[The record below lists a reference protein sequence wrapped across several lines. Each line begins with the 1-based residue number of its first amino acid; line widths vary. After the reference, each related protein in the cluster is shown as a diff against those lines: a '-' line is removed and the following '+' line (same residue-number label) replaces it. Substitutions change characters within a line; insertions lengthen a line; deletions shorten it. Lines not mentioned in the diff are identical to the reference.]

1 MYLGGVRTIC
11 NTRPMRWVLAMCAAA
26 LVLFG
31 CGDEGQELRAPS
43 SDQTTTSAST
53 TSTTAAPSTTDV
65 AAGTGGGTGSAQGGG
80 SGKGATSP
88 TTVTTLRL
96 TSSAFGDGQPI
107 PPENTCVGEDVSPP
121 LAWTG
126 VPAGTAE
133 LALVVR
139 DPDADGFIHWVIAGL
154 PPDVGGLARGS
165 PPSRAVEELNDFGR
179 QGWSGPCPPS
189 GTHNYDFRIYALA
202 EPSGLTPGAG
212 GAQAAEQL
220 ESAAVLAS
228 AALSGT
234 AAAP

>member
-1 MYLGGVRTIC
+1 
-11 NTRPMRWVLAMCAAA
+11 MRWVLATCVVA
-26 LVLFG
+26 LVLAG

-53 TSTTAAPSTTDV
+53 STTAASSTTEV
-65 AAGTGGGTGSAQGGG
+65 AAGTGGGTGGEDASGG
-80 SGKGATSP
+80 AASP
-88 TTVTTLRL
+88 TTATTLRL
-96 TSSAFGDGQPI
+96 TSPAFENGAAI
-107 PPENTCVGEDVSPP
+107 PSDFTCVGDDVSPP

-133 LALVVR
+133 LAVVVR

-154 PPDVGGLARGS
+154 SPDLGGVARGN
-165 PPSRAVEELNDFGR
+165 PPSQAVEELNDFGR

-189 GTHNYDFRIYALA
+189 GTHNYDFRIYALD
-202 EPSGLTPGAG
+202 EPSGLAAGAD
-212 GAQAAEQL
+212 GARAAEQL
-220 ESAAVLAS
+220 ESATVLAS

>member
-1 MYLGGVRTIC
+1 
-11 NTRPMRWVLAMCAAA
+11 MRWVFATCAVALLLAGCADD
-26 LVLFG
+26 G
-31 CGDEGQELRAPS
+31 RELRAPS

-53 TSTTAAPSTTDV
+53 TSTVAPSTTEV
-65 AAGTGGGTGSAQGGG
+65 AAGTGGGSGG
-80 SGKGATSP
+80 AAAP
-88 TTVTTLRL
+88 TTATTLRL
-96 TSSAFGDGQPI
+96 TSPAFGNGQPI
-107 PPENTCVGEDVSPP
+107 PPEYTCVGDDVSPP

-154 PPDVGGLARGS
+154 PPDAAGLARAD
-165 PPSRAVEELNDFGR
+165 PPAQAVEELNDFGR

-189 GTHNYDFRIYALA
+189 GTHNYDFRLYALA
-202 EPSGLTPGAG
+202 EPSGLAAGAG
-212 GAQAAEQL
+212 GADAAGQL
-220 ESAAVLAS
+220 ESATLLAS

>member
-1 MYLGGVRTIC
+1 
-11 NTRPMRWVLAMCAAA
+11 MRWVLATCAVA
-26 LVLFG
+26 LVLAG

-53 TSTTAAPSTTDV
+53 STTAASSTTEV
-65 AAGTGGGTGSAQGGG
+65 AAGTGGGTGGEDASGG
-80 SGKGATSP
+80 AASP
-88 TTVTTLRL
+88 TTATTLRL
-96 TSSAFGDGQPI
+96 TSPAF
-107 PPENTCVGEDVSPP
+107 ENGAATPTDFTCVGEDVSPP

-133 LALVVR
+133 LAVVVR
-139 DPDADGFIHWVIAGL
+139 DPDADGFVHWVIAGL
-154 PPDVGGLARGS
+154 SPDLGGVARGN
-165 PPSRAVEELNDFGR
+165 PPSQAVEELNDFGR

-202 EPSGLTPGAG
+202 EPSGLAAGAD
-212 GAQAAEQL
+212 GARAAEQL
-220 ESAAVLAS
+220 ESATVLAS

>member
-1 MYLGGVRTIC
+1 
-11 NTRPMRWVLAMCAAA
+11 MRWVLATCAVA
-26 LVLFG
+26 LVLAG

-53 TSTTAAPSTTDV
+53 TSTTAAGSSTTDV
-65 AAGTGGGTGSAQGGG
+65 AAGTGGGSGSGQDGG
-80 SGKGATSP
+80 SGGGAASP

-96 TSSAFGDGQPI
+96 TSPAFGNGQPI
-107 PPENTCVGEDVSPP
+107 PPEYTCVGDDVSPP

-139 DPDADGFIHWVIAGL
+139 DPDADGFVHWVIAGL
-154 PPDVGGLARGS
+154 PPDVGGLARGN
-165 PPSRAVEELNDFGR
+165 PPSPAVEERNDFGR

-202 EPSGLTPGAG
+202 EPSGIAAGAD
-212 GAQAAEQL
+212 GAQAAAQL

>member
-1 MYLGGVRTIC
+1 
-11 NTRPMRWVLAMCAAA
+11 MRWALATCAVA
-26 LVLFG
+26 LLLAG

-53 TSTTAAPSTTDV
+53 TSTTAASSTTEV
-65 AAGTGGGTGSAQGGG
+65 AAGTGGGTGGQDASGGEG
-80 SGKGATSP
+80 SP
-88 TTVTTLRL
+88 TTATTLRL
-96 TSSAFGDGQPI
+96 TSPAFENGAAI
-107 PPENTCVGEDVSPP
+107 PTDFTCVGEDVSPP

-133 LALVVR
+133 LAVVVR
-139 DPDADGFIHWVIAGL
+139 DPDADGFVHWVIAGL
-154 PPDVGGLARGS
+154 SPDLGGVARGN
-165 PPSRAVEELNDFGR
+165 PPSQAVEELNDFGR

-202 EPSGLTPGAG
+202 EPSGLAAGAD

>member
-1 MYLGGVRTIC
+1 MST
-11 NTRPMRWVLAMCAAA
+11 TRAVRWVLATFALALILAA
-26 LVLFG
+26 
-31 CGDEGQELRAPS
+31 CGDDGRELRAPS

-53 TSTTAAPSTTDV
+53 TSTTPSTTEV
-65 AAGTGGGTGSAQGGG
+65 AAGTAGGTGNGQGGSAGTAG
-80 SGKGATSP
+80 SS
-88 TTVTTLRL
+88 TTASTLRL
-96 TSSAFGDGQPI
+96 TSPAFAEGQPI
-107 PPENTCVGEDVSPP
+107 PSEYTCVGDDVSPP

-139 DPDADGFIHWVIAGL
+139 DPDADGFIHWVITGL
-154 PPDVGGLARGS
+154 PPDAGGLARGN
-165 PPSRAVEELNDFGR
+165 PPSQAVEVLNDFGR

-202 EPSGLTPGAG
+202 QPSGIAPGAD
-212 GAQAAEQL
+212 GAQAAELL
-220 ESAAVLAS
+220 ESVAVLAS

>member
-1 MYLGGVRTIC
+1 
-11 NTRPMRWVLAMCAAA
+11 MRWALATCAVA
-26 LVLFG
+26 LLLAG

-53 TSTTAAPSTTDV
+53 TSTTAASSTTEV
-65 AAGTGGGTGSAQGGG
+65 AAGTGGGTGGQDASGGE
-80 SGKGATSP
+80 ASP
-88 TTVTTLRL
+88 TTATTLRL
-96 TSSAFGDGQPI
+96 TSPAFENGAAI
-107 PPENTCVGEDVSPP
+107 PTDFTCVGEDVSPP

-133 LALVVR
+133 LAVVVR
-139 DPDADGFIHWVIAGL
+139 DPDADGFVHWVIAGL
-154 PPDVGGLARGS
+154 SPDLGGVARGN
-165 PPSRAVEELNDFGR
+165 PPSQAVEELNDFGR

-189 GTHNYDFRIYALA
+189 GTHNYDFNIYALA
-202 EPSGLTPGAG
+202 EPSGLAAGAD

-220 ESAAVLAS
+220 EAATVLAS

>member
-1 MYLGGVRTIC
+1 
-11 NTRPMRWVLAMCAAA
+11 MRWVLATCAVA
-26 LVLFG
+26 LVLAG

-53 TSTTAAPSTTDV
+53 TSTTASSTTEV
-65 AAGTGGGTGSAQGGG
+65 AAGTGGGTGGQDASGG
-80 SGKGATSP
+80 AASP
-88 TTVTTLRL
+88 TTATTLRL
-96 TSSAFGDGQPI
+96 TSPAFENGAAI
-107 PPENTCVGEDVSPP
+107 PTDFTCVGEDVSPP

-133 LALVVR
+133 LAVVVR
-139 DPDADGFIHWVIAGL
+139 DPDADGFVHWVIAGL
-154 PPDVGGLARGS
+154 SPDLGGVARGN
-165 PPSRAVEELNDFGR
+165 PPSQAVEELNDFGR

-202 EPSGLTPGAG
+202 EPSGLAAGAD
-212 GAQAAEQL
+212 GARAAEQL
-220 ESAAVLAS
+220 ESATVLAS

>member
-1 MYLGGVRTIC
+1 
-11 NTRPMRWVLAMCAAA
+11 MRWVLATCAVA
-26 LVLFG
+26 LLLAG

-53 TSTTAAPSTTDV
+53 TSTTAASSTTEV
-65 AAGTGGGTGSAQGGG
+65 AAGTGGGTGAQDASGGD
-80 SGKGATSP
+80 ASP
-88 TTVTTLRL
+88 TTATTLRL
-96 TSSAFGDGQPI
+96 TSPAFENGAAI
-107 PPENTCVGEDVSPP
+107 PTDFTCVGEDVSPP

-133 LALVVR
+133 LAVVVR
-139 DPDADGFIHWVIAGL
+139 DPDADGFVHWVIAGL
-154 PPDVGGLARGS
+154 SPDLGGVARGN
-165 PPSRAVEELNDFGR
+165 PPSQAVEELNDFGR

-202 EPSGLTPGAG
+202 EPSGLGAG
-212 GAQAAEQL
+212 ANGARAAEQL
-220 ESAAVLAS
+220 ESATVLAS

>member
-1 MYLGGVRTIC
+1 
-11 NTRPMRWVLAMCAAA
+11 MRWVLATCAVA
-26 LVLFG
+26 LLLAG

-53 TSTTAAPSTTDV
+53 TSTTAASSTTEV
-65 AAGTGGGTGSAQGGG
+65 AAGTGGGTGAQDASGGD
-80 SGKGATSP
+80 ASP
-88 TTVTTLRL
+88 TTATTLRL
-96 TSSAFGDGQPI
+96 TSPAFENGAAI
-107 PPENTCVGEDVSPP
+107 PTDFTCVGEDVSPP

-133 LALVVR
+133 LAVVVR
-139 DPDADGFIHWVIAGL
+139 DPDADGFVHWVIAGL
-154 PPDVGGLARGS
+154 SPDLGGVARGN
-165 PPSRAVEELNDFGR
+165 PPSQAVEELNDFGR

-202 EPSGLTPGAG
+202 EPSGLGAG
-212 GAQAAEQL
+212 ADGARAAEQL
-220 ESAAVLAS
+220 ESATVLAS

>member
-1 MYLGGVRTIC
+1 
-11 NTRPMRWVLAMCAAA
+11 MRWVLATCAVA
-26 LVLFG
+26 LVLAG

-43 SDQTTTSAST
+43 PEQTTTSST

-65 AAGTGGGTGSAQGGG
+65 AAGTGGGTGGQDA
-80 SGKGATSP
+80 SGRAASP
-88 TTVTTLRL
+88 TTATTLRL
-96 TSSAFGDGQPI
+96 TSSAFENGAAIPTEYTCLGD
-107 PPENTCVGEDVSPP
+107 DVSPP

-133 LALVVR
+133 LAVVVR
-139 DPDADGFIHWVIAGL
+139 DPDADGFVHWVIAGL
-154 PPDVGGLARGS
+154 SPDLGGMARGN
-165 PPSRAVEELNDFGR
+165 PPSQAVQELNDFGR

-202 EPSGLTPGAG
+202 EPSGLAAGAA
-212 GAQAAEQL
+212 GARAAEQL
-220 ESAAVLAS
+220 ETATVLAS

>member
-1 MYLGGVRTIC
+1 
-11 NTRPMRWVLAMCAAA
+11 MRWVLATCAVV
-26 LVLFG
+26 LVLAG
-31 CGDEGQELRAPS
+31 CGDDGQELRAPS
-43 SDQTTTSAST
+43 SDQTTTSATT
-53 TSTTAAPSTTDV
+53 TSTTAAAPSTTDV
-65 AAGTGGGTGSAQGGG
+65 AAGTGGGTGSGQDGG
-80 SGKGATSP
+80 SGEGAASP

-96 TSSAFGDGQPI
+96 SSPAFGNGQPI
-107 PPENTCVGEDVSPP
+107 PPEYTCVGDDVSPP

-126 VPAGTAE
+126 VPASTAE

-139 DPDADGFIHWVIAGL
+139 DPDADGFVHWVIAGL

-165 PPSRAVEELNDFGR
+165 PPPRAVEELNDFGR

-202 EPSGLTPGAG
+202 QPSGITAGAD
-212 GAQAAEQL
+212 GAQAAQQL

>member
-1 MYLGGVRTIC
+1 
-11 NTRPMRWVLAMCAAA
+11 MRWVLAIGAVA
-26 LVLFG
+26 LVLAG
-31 CGDEGQELRAPS
+31 CGDDGRELRAPG

-53 TSTTAAPSTTDV
+53 TSTTAAAPSTTDV
-65 AAGTGGGTGSAQGGG
+65 AAGTGGGTGGEDGTSGG
-80 SGKGATSP
+80 AASP
-88 TTVTTLRL
+88 TTATTLRL
-96 TSSAFGDGQPI
+96 TSTAFGDGEPI
-107 PPENTCVGEDVSPP
+107 PPEYTCVGDDVSPP

-139 DPDADGFIHWVIAGL
+139 DPDADGFVHWVIAGL
-154 PPDVGGLARGS
+154 PPDVDALARGD
-165 PPSRAVEELNDFGR
+165 PPAQAIEELNDFGR

-202 EPSGLTPGAG
+202 EPSGLAAGAD

-220 ESAAVLAS
+220 ESATVLAS
-228 AALSGT
+228 AALGGT

>member
-1 MYLGGVRTIC
+1 
-11 NTRPMRWVLAMCAAA
+11 MRWVLATCAVA
-26 LVLFG
+26 LVLAG

-53 TSTTAAPSTTDV
+53 TSPPAASPTTEVSADTCG
-65 AAGTGGGTGSAQGGG
+65 GTGGQDAAGG
-80 SGKGATSP
+80 AASP
-88 TTVTTLRL
+88 TTATTLRL
-96 TSSAFGDGQPI
+96 TSPAFENGAAI
-107 PPENTCVGEDVSPP
+107 PTDFTCVGEDVSPP

-133 LALVVR
+133 LAVVVR
-139 DPDADGFIHWVIAGL
+139 DPDADGFVHWVIAGL
-154 PPDVGGLARGS
+154 SPDLGGVARGN
-165 PPSRAVEELNDFGR
+165 PPSQAVEELNDFGR

-202 EPSGLTPGAG
+202 EPSGLAAGAD
-212 GAQAAEQL
+212 GARAAEQL
-220 ESAAVLAS
+220 ESATVLAS